1 MPGFSR
7 ARNALMAL
15 LVGSALVFAGCAETM
30 MTGKEMTKEP
40 GAMKAGDGMK
50 KEGEMMKDDKGM
62 MKK

>member
-1 MPGFSR
+1 MRGFTGVL
-7 ARNALMAL
+7 NALMAL